1 MTKTS
6 DNQIME
12 KKRIKSYGFGYDFDN
27 VKDVQDYVI
36 NNYDEGDYNIHIAQ
50 GDDVMNFMTI
60 HRSIDVDLDRLI
72 ECCDGEG
79 EFVE

>member
-1 MTKTS
+1 
-6 DNQIME
+6 ME

-27 VKDVQDYVI
+27 VKEVQMYVEE
-36 NNYDEGDYNIHIAQ
+36 NYDEGDYNIHIAR

-60 HRSIDVDLDRLI
+60 YRGIDDELDRLI
-72 ECCDGEG
+72 ECCDEEG

>member
-1 MTKTS
+1 
-6 DNQIME
+6 ME
-12 KKRIKSYGFGYDFDN
+12 MKRFESYGFGYDFDA

-60 HRSIDVDLDRLI
+60 HRGVDVELDRLI

-79 EFVE
+79 NFEE

>member
-1 MTKTS
+1 
-6 DNQIME
+6 ME

-36 NNYDEGDYNIHIAQ
+36 KNYDEGDYNIHIARE
-50 GDDVMNFMTI
+50 DDVMNFMTI
-60 HRSIDVDLDRLI
+60 YRSIDVDLDRLI
-72 ECCDGEG
+72 ECCDGAG